1 MELNRH
7 IDGIAPKVLSKELKD
22 LEMNLLVKRTVIDTM
37 PIAVEYELTSYG
49 KSLNEVVNAMAEW
62 GVKYR
67 KSILK
72 K

>member
-1 MELNRH
+1 M
-7 IDGIAPKVLSKELKD
+7 
-22 LEMNLLVKRTVIDTM
+22 
-37 PIAVEYELTSYG
+37 AVEYELTSYG